1 MLWLDQLWAVF
12 WPKSVGVS
20 GGAVG
25 WKPSTVSTAD
35 GLDILHQ
42 LMVNISHCLQGIQV
56 FIDVR
61 VLGDGISS
69 TKGMSGWVSMTPPE
83 VVL

>member
-25 WKPSTVSTAD
+25 WKPSTVSTVD
-35 GLDILHQ
+35 GSDILHQ
-42 LMVNISHCLQGIQV
+42 LMVNISHCLQGIHRCQGAWGWD
-56 FIDVR
+56 FFHQGYVR
-61 VLGDGISS
+61 LGLYD
-69 TKGMSGWVSMTPPE
+69 PPE